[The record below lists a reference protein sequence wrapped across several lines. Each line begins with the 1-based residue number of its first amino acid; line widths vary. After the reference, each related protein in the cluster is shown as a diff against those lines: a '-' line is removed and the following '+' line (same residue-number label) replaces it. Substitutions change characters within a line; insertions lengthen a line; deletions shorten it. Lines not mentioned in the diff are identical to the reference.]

1 MKFKSTL
8 LALFFAATAMGF
20 TSCSDDD
27 DNTPIDVQ
35 EFGFADAVFATSTS
49 ESTINALNMTMTVTY
64 TDNEDI
70 VMPITATNMEYG
82 MNRLTVIPGN
92 YKMVITGEVNPDAV
106 FDSESVDLRLA
117 ITYFAQLYYSN
128 EDVITNV
135 YDTHTVFDLKGYK
148 ADRLDSFVAKH
159 FPIEVTLGYHYIS
172 GTYSITTEVPME

>member
-8 LALFFAATAMGF
+8 LALFFAATAVGF

-27 DNTPIDVQ
+27 DNTPDDGQ
-35 EFGFADAVFATSTS
+35 KFGFADAVFATSTS

-117 ITYFAQLYYSN
+117 VTYFAQLYDTEEN
-128 EDVITNV
+128 VIINN
-135 YDTHTVFDLKGYK
+135 YNTHTIFDNKGYK
-148 ADRLDSFVAKH
+148 VDRLDSFVAKY
-159 FPIEVTLGYHYIS
+159 FPIEVTLGYHYID
-172 GTYSITTEVPME
+172 GTYSITTDVPLE